1 MAKNPNASAIKNN
14 TNQRR
19 ALMSQIKNLRED
31 KRRQMKSIDAS
42 IKNCNDVN
50 QRRTYRS
57 QKANIRESYN
67 YRIESVRR
75 SAQTLLE
82 QNKRMRNR

>member
-1 MAKNPNASAIKNN
+1 
-14 TNQRR
+14 
-19 ALMSQIKNLRED
+19 
-31 KRRQMKSIDAS
+31 MKSIDGNIRGCS
-42 IKNCNDVN
+42 DVN

-67 YRIESVRR
+67 YRIEGLQKQ
-75 SAQTLLE
+75 AKTLLE

>member
-14 TNQRR
+14 TNKRR
-19 ALMSQIKNLRED
+19 ELMSQIKTLRLN
-31 KRRQMKSIDAS
+31 KQQQMKSIDGNIRGCS
-42 IKNCNDVN
+42 DVN

-67 YRIESVRR
+67 YRIEGLQKQ
-75 SAQTLLE
+75 AKTLLE